1 MAPPATSTSA
11 PPRRP
16 VVGIAATVRRIDL
29 PYVSLDGH
37 AVFDD
42 YVRRISDAGGLPVLL
57 PVVDPG
63 LAGSLLG
70 AVDAL
75 VLTGG
80 VDLEPATYG
89 ASPEHDDEAHDPLRD
104 RFELALVAAATAAG
118 TPVLGVCRGMHVLNV
133 AAGGTLTAHV
143 DGHRAL
149 DLRHDLVVEPGTT
162 LGGIVGPAPVTGS
175 LHHQAIGGLGAGLR
189 VAATAPDGVVE
200 AIEAI
205 DGAPV
210 LGVQWHP
217 ELEDG
222 AAGDPVWRWL
232 VEVATR

>member
-1 MAPPATSTSA
+1 MATPATTPNRA
-11 PPRRP
+11 NRP

-37 AVFDD
+37 VVFDD
-42 YVRRISDAGGLPVLL
+42 YVRRVAEAGGLPVLL
-57 PVVDPG
+57 PVVDPH

-80 VDLEPATYG
+80 VDVDPAAYG
-89 ASPEHDDEAHDPLRD
+89 ATPALDDEPHDPRRD
-104 RFELALVAAATAAG
+104 RFELALVAAAAAAG

-133 AAGGTLTAHV
+133 AAGGTLTGHV

-149 DLRHDLVVEPGTT
+149 DLRHDLAVAPGT
-162 LGGIVGPAPVTGS
+162 LLDGIVGPGLATGS
-175 LHHQAIGGLGAGLR
+175 LHHQAVDALGAGLR

-200 AIEAI
+200 AIEAG
-205 DGAPV
+205 DGQPV

-217 ELEDG
+217 ELEAG
-222 AAGDPVWRWL
+222 PAGDPVWRWL
-232 VEVATR
+232 VEVAGR